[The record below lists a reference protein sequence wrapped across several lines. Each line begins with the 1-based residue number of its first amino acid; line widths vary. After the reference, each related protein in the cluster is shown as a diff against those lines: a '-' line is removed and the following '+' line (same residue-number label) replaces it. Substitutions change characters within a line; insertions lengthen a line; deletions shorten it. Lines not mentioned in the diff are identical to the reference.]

1 MKHVLYLTALT
12 AGLTGTTAWAQQPQ
26 LANPSDLATRVDTGV
41 TVTTGVP
48 GFSRKLKTAPAD
60 PALAQR
66 LGATEAPLPA
76 NRIQPLTLTATGKA
90 PVDVPPL
97 RLKIVR
103 DSRSGLPIY
112 IENLDPRPGLN
123 RNGRRSMQATA
134 YAFLGQIKGLLG
146 VKDPEQSLQIRQTID
161 DDMGQTHYRLSQTH
175 RGVPVY
181 GAELAVHLTNGEVTL
196 VNGQYQP
203 IPTTLDVQ
211 PELSL
216 TAAGKAAL
224 RDVGKTIPVRMFGQN
239 ILKMEP
245 VTGELC
251 IYAGT
256 SDQPAPARL
265 AYDLTVRPNLLQ
277 RWQYVIDAQTGAVL
291 AKHNNTCS
299 IDGSKDASARD
310 LNGVTRSFKTYLYGT
325 NYIMLDASRAMYDK
339 NKSKLPDAPVGGLWT
354 IDAANTYGDNLAWRQ
369 VSSTNN
375 TNWSPTATSA
385 QYNVGVAYEYFLKTF
400 NRKSIN
406 DKNGT
411 ITSIIN
417 VNDPETG
424 KGMDNAYWNGEYML
438 YGNGDKGFK
447 PLAGALDV
455 AGHEMSH
462 GVIQNTANLTYQGQS
477 GALNESFA
485 DVFGVLIDRANWNIG
500 EDVVVKAYFPSG
512 ALRSMS
518 NPNQGGTNDNGYQPK
533 TMAQYDNTTED
544 NGGVHIN
551 SGIPN
556 YAFFLFANN
565 ASVGKDKAEQVYYKA
580 LTQYLTRSSKFLDM
594 RLAVIRAAT
603 DIHGANSAEVT
614 AAKAAFDAVGIVE
627 GSSTPV
633 DPKPTIPA
641 STGQD
646 FISLVSVGDGKL
658 YTTPYP
664 IGTFTARS
672 TSKLLRRPS
681 VTDDGKLAVFV
692 GSDGKIRAS
701 SLTNP
706 ASETVVSQEAGW
718 ANVAVSKDGTR
729 LAALTD
735 KQDGKIYV
743 YSFDLSKWQT
753 FKLYNPTTAQGIKT
767 GEVAYA
773 DSFEWDYTGEYII
786 YDAYNKL
793 KNATGT
799 AVDYWD
805 VGIMRAWDGAKK
817 NFADGTIEKLF
828 TDLDEGVSIG
838 NPSFAKTA
846 PNVVAFDYFD
856 ENDQSNYVLGAN
868 IETSDVQVI
877 YENNTLGFP
886 SYSRTDNAVVF
897 GTLDKNNKESV
908 ALMGVGADKITA
920 TGTAATP
927 LVTGAKWPVWY
938 SNVARALP
946 TRVNQTLTF
955 NLPSSRFLSEGDLT
969 LSATS
974 SANLPVSFKVMSGP
988 ATLAGNVL
996 KMSSAG
1002 AVTVRAFQDG
1012 NAQTFAATPVD
1023 RSIDVQQLLATEPAW
1038 LGDVRL
1044 FPNPTRS
1051 RLTVELPTGV
1061 AWQTADLISTAGAV
1075 VQQHTNAVQKPLE
1088 LDVSALPTGL
1098 YVITIDTDKGRIQ
1111 RKVVRE

>member
-1 MKHVLYLTALT
+1 MNHTLYLTALLT
-12 AGLTGTTAWAQQPQ
+12 TLAGGIALAQTPQ
-26 LANPSDLATRVDTGV
+26 LARPADL
-41 TVTTGVP
+41 TTGPVETGLP
-48 GFSRKLKTAPAD
+48 GFSRKQKTAVAD
-60 PALAQR
+60 PTLARR
-66 LGATEAPLPA
+66 LNAAEAPLPTS
-76 NRIQPLTLTATGKA
+76 RMQPQTLTATGKA
-90 PVDVPPL
+90 PLQVPPL

-112 IENLDPRPGLN
+112 IENLNPRPGTN
-123 RNGRRSMQATA
+123 RNGRRSAQAAA
-134 YAFLGQIKGLLG
+134 YAFLGEIKGLLG
-146 VKDPEQSLQIRQTID
+146 MGSPEQSLQIRQTIAD
-161 DDMGQTHYRLSQTH
+161 DDLGQTHYRMAQTH

-203 IPTTLDVQ
+203 IPATLDVQ

-216 TAAGKAAL
+216 AAAGKAAL

-239 ILKMEP
+239 VLKMEP
-245 VTGELC
+245 VSGSLC
-251 IYAGT
+251 VYAG
-256 SDQPAPARL
+256 SADQPAPARL
-265 AYDLTVRPNLLQ
+265 AYDLTVRPNLVQ
-277 RWQYVIDAQTGAVL
+277 RWQYVVDAQTGAVL
-291 AKHNNTCS
+291 AKHNSTCS

-310 LNGVTRSFKTYLYGT
+310 LNGVTRSFKTYLYGNT
-325 NYIMLDASRAMYDK
+325 YILLDASREIFDK
-339 NKSKLPDAPVGGLWT
+339 TKSKLPDNPVGGLWT
-354 IDAANTYGDNLAWRQ
+354 IDAANTYGDNIEVRQ
-369 VSSTNN
+369 VASANN
-375 TNWSPTATSA
+375 TNWTPTAASA
-385 QYNVGVAYEYFLKTF
+385 QYNVGIAYDYFLKTF
-400 NRKSIN
+400 KRKSIN
-406 DKNGT
+406 GSGGT

-462 GVIQNTANLTYQGQS
+462 GVIQNTANLAYQGQS

-485 DVFGVLIDRANWNIG
+485 DVFGVLIDRANWTLG
-500 EDVVVKAYFPSG
+500 EDVVVAKYFPSG
-512 ALRSMS
+512 ALRSMA

-533 TMAQYDNTTED
+533 TMAQYENTTED

-556 YAFFLFANN
+556 YAFYLFASN

-580 LTQYLTRSSKFLDM
+580 LTQYLTRSSKFIDL
-594 RLAVIRAAT
+594 RLAIIRAAT
-603 DIHGANSAEVT
+603 DTYGASSAEVN

-633 DPKPTIPA
+633 DTKPTIPA

-646 FISLVSVGDGKL
+646 FISVVDVSSGKL
-658 YTTPYP
+658 FTTTYP
-664 IGTFTARS
+664 VTTFTARS

-681 VTDDGKLAVFV
+681 VTDDGKVAVFV

-701 SLTNP
+701 SLTSP
-706 ASETVVSQEAGW
+706 ASETVISQEAGW

-735 KQDGKIYV
+735 KQDGKMYV
-743 YSFDLSKWQT
+743 YSFDLGKWQT
-753 FKLYNPTTAQGIKT
+753 FKLYNPTTAQGVKT

-773 DSFEWDYTGEYII
+773 DSFEWDYSGEYVI
-786 YDAYNKL
+786 YDAFNKL
-793 KNATGT
+793 KNASGT

-805 VGIMRAWDGAKK
+805 VGILHAWDGAKK
-817 NFADGTIEKLF
+817 NFADGVIEKLF

-846 PNVVAFDYFD
+846 PNVIAFDYFD
-856 ENDQSNYVLGAN
+856 ENDQSYYVLGAN
-868 IETSDVQVI
+868 IETSDVQAL
-877 YENNTLGFP
+877 YTNNTLGFP

-897 GTLDKNNKESV
+897 GTVDKNSKEAV
-908 ALMGVGADKITA
+908 ALIGVDADKISPKGSA
-920 TGTAATP
+920 SP
-927 LVTGAKWPVWY
+927 LITGAKWPVWY

-946 TRVNQTLTF
+946 NRVSQTLTF
-955 NLPSSRFLSEGDLT
+955 NLPSSRFLNEGDLT

-974 SANLPVSFKVMSGP
+974 SANLPVGFKVMSGA
-988 ATLAGNVL
+988 ATLSGNVL
-996 KMSSAG
+996 KMS
-1002 AVTVRAFQDG
+1002 AVGQVVVRAFQDG
-1012 NAQTFAATPVD
+1012 NAQTYAATPVD
-1023 RSIDVQQLLATEPAW
+1023 RTIDVQQLLATEPTW
-1038 LGDVRL
+1038 VGDVRL

-1051 RLTVELPTGV
+1051 RLSVELPTGV
-1061 AWQTADLISTAGAV
+1061 TWQKADLVSTGGAT
-1075 VQQHTNAVQKPLE
+1075 VQQQTNALQKPLE
-1088 LDVSALPTGL
+1088 LDVSALPAGL
-1098 YVITIDTDKGRIQ
+1098 YVITIDTDKGRVQ
-1111 RKVVRE
+1111 RKVLRE

>member
-1 MKHVLYLTALT
+1 MKNVLYLTALT
-12 AGLTGTTAWAQQPQ
+12 TALAGSAAWAQTPQ
-26 LANPSDLATRVDTGV
+26 LANPADLTSRSVSTDA
-41 TVTTGVP
+41 P
-48 GFSRKLKTAPAD
+48 GFSRKQKTAPAD
-60 PALAQR
+60 PDLAQR
-66 LGATEAPLPA
+66 LNATEAPLPT
-76 NRIQPLTLTATGKA
+76 NRVQPQTLTATGKA
-90 PVDVPPL
+90 PISVPPL
-97 RLKIVR
+97 RLRVVR
-103 DSRSGLPIY
+103 DDRSGLPIY
-112 IENLDPRPGLN
+112 IENLSPRLGTN
-123 RNGRRSMQATA
+123 RSGRRSAQATA

-146 VKDPEQSLQIRQTID
+146 VNDPEQSLQIRQTIAD
-161 DDMGQTHYRLSQTH
+161 DQGQTHYRMTQTH

-181 GAELAVHLTNGEVTL
+181 GAELALHLTNGEVTL

-203 IPTTLDVQ
+203 IPATLDVQ
-211 PELSL
+211 PDLSL
-216 TAAGKAAL
+216 AAAGKAAL
-224 RDVGKTIPVRMFGQN
+224 RDVGKTSPVRMFGQN

-245 VTGELC
+245 VSGELC

-265 AYDLTVRPNLLQ
+265 AYNLTVRPNLLH

-299 IDGSKDASARD
+299 IDGSKDASAKD
-310 LNGVTRSFKTYLYGT
+310 LNGVTRSFKTYLSGSTY
-325 NYIMLDASRAMYDK
+325 YMIDASRAMYDK
-339 NKSKLPDAPVGGLWT
+339 TKSKMPDNPVGALWT
-354 IDAANTYGDNLAWRQ
+354 IDAANTYGDNIEVRQ
-369 VSSTNN
+369 VPSTNN
-375 TNWSPTATSA
+375 TNWTPTAASA
-385 QYNVGVAYEYFLKTF
+385 QYNVGIAYEYFLRTF
-400 NRKSIN
+400 KRNSIN
-406 DKNGT
+406 GNGGS

-500 EDVVVKAYFPSG
+500 EDVVVAKYFPSG

-533 TMAQYDNTTED
+533 TMTQYDNTTDD

-556 YAFFLFANN
+556 YAFYLFASN

-594 RLAVIRAAT
+594 RLAIIRSAG
-603 DIHGANSAEVT
+603 DLYGASSAEVN
-614 AAKAAFDAVGIVE
+614 AAKAAFNAVGIVE

-646 FISLVSVGDGKL
+646 FISLVSTGDGKL

-672 TSKLLRRPS
+672 LSKLLRRPS
-681 VTDDGKLAVFV
+681 VTDDGKVAVFV

-701 SLTNP
+701 SLTTP
-706 ASETVVSQEAGW
+706 ASETVISAEAGW

-753 FKLYNPTTAQGIKT
+753 FKLYNPTTAQNVKT

-773 DSFEWDYTGEYII
+773 DSFEWDYSGEYVI
-786 YDAYNKL
+786 YDAFNKL
-793 KNATGT
+793 KNPTGT

-805 VGIMRAWDGAKK
+805 VGIIHAWDGAKK
-817 NFADGTIEKLF
+817 NFADGVIEKLF

-846 PNVVAFDYFD
+846 PNVIAFDYFD

-877 YENNTLGFP
+877 YTNNTLGFP

-897 GTLDKNNKESV
+897 GTIDKNSKESV
-908 ALMGVGADKITA
+908 ALVGVGADKITA
-920 TGTAATP
+920 SSTTATP

-955 NLPSSRFLSEGDLT
+955 TLPGSRYLNEGDLT

-974 SANLPVSFKVMSGP
+974 SANLPVSFKVLSGP
-988 ATLAGNVL
+988 ATLAGSVL
-996 KMSSAG
+996 KMSAAG
-1002 AVTVRAFQDG
+1002 TVSVRAYQDG

-1038 LGDVRL
+1038 ISDVRL

-1051 RLTVELPTGV
+1051 RLSVDLPTGV
-1061 AWQTADLISTAGAV
+1061 TWQTADLISTAGAV
-1075 VQQHTNAVQKPLE
+1075 VQQHTNAQQKPLE
-1088 LDVSALPTGL
+1088 LDITALPSGM